1 MPQNIIARRIFVAL
15 ALVSA
20 PALLTAFTLPSPRS
34 AEASHFH
41 LTLKRA
47 EPAANDTVAA
57 SPSSI
62 KLWFTE
68 SVTSS
73 TVAVRL
79 TDANDAV
86 VKLGDVTVESAPLSP
101 AVVPVTG
108 TLAAGTYTV
117 AWRAM
122 ADDGHPSNGKFS
134 FTVR

>member
-1 MPQNIIARRIFVAL
+1 MLQNIIARRILVVL

-20 PALLTAFTLPSPRS
+20 PALLAAFTLPNSS
-34 AEASHFH
+34 SSEAAHFH

-47 EPAANDTVAA
+47 EPAANDTVAT

-79 TDANDAV
+79 TDARDAV
-86 VKLGDVTVESAPLSP
+86 VKLGEVSVESAPMSP
-101 AVVPVTG
+101 AVVPVPA

-134 FTVR
+134 FTVK